1 MPVLLHLDSSADLQR
16 STSRGLTSHF
26 AEEWSAQGRGHTVVR
41 RDLHVDA
48 LPHLPSSA
56 LHWPPRLRTTE
67 ESVDPAAE
75 ALQTELID
83 EVIAADVVVV
93 GAPMYNW
100 SMPSTLKAWIDYL
113 HVPGVTT
120 PFDGPT
126 KPLEGTPIVV
136 VSSRGNTYADGTPGA
151 GTDFVVPTLQHV
163 FGTVFGMDVHVVLA
177 EWTLAGRVPAMA
189 PLIGDARQSLSAA
202 RDQVSELATTLSARG

>member
-1 MPVLLHLDSSADLQR
+1 MPALLHLDSSADLQR
-16 STSRGLTSHF
+16 SVSRSLTAFF
-26 AEEWSAQGRGHTVVR
+26 AEQWSAQAADNTVVR

-48 LPHLPSSA
+48 LPHLPSNV
-56 LHWPPRLRTTE
+56 LHWPARLRTAD

-75 ALQTELID
+75 ALQAELID

-126 KPLEGTPIVV
+126 KPLEGKPVVV
-136 VSSRGNTYADGTPGA
+136 VSSRGNTYADGTPSA
-151 GTDFVVPTLQHV
+151 GTDFVVPTLEHV

-189 PLIGDARQSLSAA
+189 PLIGDAAASLAAA
-202 RDQVSELATTLSARG
+202 RDRLSQLATTLAARS